1 MSLPVLSEIALPAAA
16 REKAAAGADI
26 GFGNVV
32 NILVRFGTKWWADH
46 GGRDLADRS
55 VPHCSATV
63 PTWWTQHPTRHP
75 VLTGWFAGP
84 KADTVARSAA
94 SKLGEMGLASL
105 AEIFDPSRDRIRGI
119 SSHHEGSTGA
129 TTRSRAAPI
138 ATPRPKHAKR
148 SRRWRGRMATP
159 YSFR

>member
-1 MSLPVLSEIALPAAA
+1 MTTIDADRRRIAVHCNQGAIFETDAAILTVSLPVLSEIALPAAA
-16 REKAAAGADI
+16 REKAAA
-26 GFGNVV
+26 N
-32 NILVRFGTKWWADH
+32 
-46 GGRDLADRS
+46 
-55 VPHCSATV
+55 ATI
-63 PTWWTQHPTRHP
+63 PTWWTQHPTRHL

-94 SKLGEMGLASL
+94 SKLVEMGLASL

-119 SSHHEGSTGA
+119 SSHHERSAGA
-129 TTRSRAAPI
+129 TTRSRATPI
-138 ATPRPKHAKR
+138 PTPRPKHAQR